1 MVRLGIIGAIFLLAS
16 ASIAAAQTSAPEAP
30 QILTDAFRCAEIQDD
45 SQRLACY
52 DSAVGRLRTAQTQ
65 GQIVA
70 IDREQAESLDRESFG
85 FTLPNLSRLLP
96 RANGERGGIEE
107 IQAQVVDVV
116 GASRERRRFVLS
128 NGQSWDQVE
137 AQRAANVRV
146 GDTVTIRNAA
156 LGTFMLSSSR
166 GGAGHRVRRA
176 N

>member
-1 MVRLGIIGAIFLLAS
+1 MTRLGIIAAIFLLAGAPS
-16 ASIAAAQTSAPEAP
+16 AVAQTTQPEAP
-30 QILTDAFRCAEIQDD
+30 QILTDAFQCAEIQDD
-45 SQRLACY
+45 AQRLACY

-65 GQIVA
+65 GQIVT
-70 IDREQAESLDRESFG
+70 IDREQAETLDRESFG

-96 RANGERGGIEE
+96 SVNGDRGGVEE
-107 IQAQVVDVV
+107 IQAQVVDVT
-116 GASRERRRFVLS
+116 GAARERRRFVLS

-156 LGTFMLSSSR
+156 MGTFMLTSSR